1 MAHRPEP
8 IVVEIVGIEEG
19 SRGRLCEEHD
29 VCGCVIDED
38 VVVCLRKVQVLVD
51 GMEETGQQRCLIVL
65 SGGGI
70 LQPGKQF

>member
-1 MAHRPEP
+1 MAHRPKP
-8 IVVEIVGIEEG
+8 IVIEIVGIEEG
-19 SRGRLCEEHD
+19 SRGWSCEEHA
-29 VCGCVIDED
+29 VCGSVLDED

-51 GMEETGQQRCLIVL
+51 GMDETGQQRCLIVL